1 MNVHKLARQ
10 AQALHQ
16 QRHGVP
22 PEALAYAPGR
32 IEVLGNHTDYNE
44 GFVLSA
50 AIDAGTCVA
59 VSRADGNRGTVYSA
73 ARDSEEAL
81 DVAHLAPGAA
91 PSWAN
96 YIRGMLHGLALR
108 ADIRQ
113 SCHATVASDI
123 PMGAGLSSSA
133 ALEMATGLA
142 LARLYEIDVPKLD
155 LAKMGQRAEHEF
167 AGVRC
172 GLLDQM
178 TSLFA
183 EAHALVWS
191 DFRNLSTQPVP
202 LPPGLAF
209 VMANTAVQHAL
220 AESGYNERRERCEA
234 ATAFFAQALGPH
246 IRALRD
252 VSLDDWQRL
261 APEMDPV
268 TARRATHIIGE
279 NQRVLEGIERLRRND
294 AAGFGALLYASHTSS
309 RTNFEN
315 SCPEL
320 DLLVDEA
327 QRTPGV
333 FGARLSGGGFG
344 GSVAVLVRE
353 EEAET
358 VSEQLT
364 SVYDK
369 QFGSRPSARL
379 VRPSAGARLL

>member
-1 MNVHKLARQ
+1 MNVHRLARQ
-10 AQALHQ
+10 AQVLHQ
-16 QRHGVP
+16 QRYGVS
-22 PEALAYAPGR
+22 PEVLAYAPGR

-59 VSRADGNRGTVYSA
+59 VSSAEGNKGTAYSA
-73 ARDSEEAL
+73 ARNSEETL
-81 DVAHLAPGAA
+81 DLARLTPGGA

-96 YIRGMLHGLALR
+96 YIRGMLHGLTLR

-113 SCHATVASDI
+113 SCHVTVVSDI

-133 ALEMATGLA
+133 ALEMSAGLA

-155 LAKMGQRAEHEF
+155 LARMGQRAEHEF

-183 EAHALVWS
+183 EAQALVWS
-191 DFRNLSTQPVP
+191 DFRNLSTRPVP

-220 AESGYNERRERCEA
+220 VESDYNERRERCEA
-234 ATAFFAQALGPH
+234 AAVFFAQALGPH

-252 VSLDDWQRL
+252 VSLKDWQRL
-261 APEMDPV
+261 AQEMDPV
-268 TARRATHIIGE
+268 TARRAAHIIGE
-279 NQRVLEGIERLRRND
+279 NQRVLEGVERLRRSD
-294 AAGFGALLYASHTSS
+294 AVGFGALLYASHESS

-320 DLLVDEA
+320 DLLVNEA

-344 GSVAVLVRE
+344 GSVVVLVRE
-353 EEAET
+353 EAAEA
-358 VSEQLT
+358 VSEQLA
-364 SVYDK
+364 SVYEK
-369 QFGSRPSARL
+369 QFGSRPAARL
-379 VRPSAGARLL
+379 VHPSAGARLL